1 MSHLGGIINPDIMEI
16 VELCNN
22 KNIAIV
28 EDCAHSLGATINGLH
43 SGKFG
48 IAGVYSLY
56 ATKAISAGEGG
67 IVVTNDHSLGEMLN
81 KFQIYDRFDQIQEIG
96 VNFRISEL
104 QALFSLCVS
113 EQSEEIIKNKY
124 NIAKRYADIC
134 IKNNIRF
141 IDSNSN
147 GQRGNHYKFT
157 LLAKTSN
164 LEFEKIK
171 SRTSPIYDYS
181 IGNDAESI
189 TNKHICLPI
198 WFGLEE
204 ELIQKTLSE
213 LETLRY

>member
-1 MSHLGGIINPDIMEI
+1 MEI

-28 EDCAHSLGATINGLH
+28 EDCAHSLGATINGFH

-48 IAGVYSLY
+48 IAGVFSLY

-67 IVVTNDHSLGEMLN
+67 IVVTNDQRLGEMLN

-134 IKNNIRF
+134 NKNNITF
-141 IDSNSN
+141 IDSNAN

-181 IGNDAESI
+181 IGNDSESI

-204 ELIQKTLSE
+204 ELIQKTLFE
-213 LETLRY
+213 LESLKY